1 MKAAVFFD
9 LDGTLIQGQSQKII
23 LLHLWRKG
31 QLPGLTFVFIFF
43 WFLLYKLGFAP
54 NVSWVMER
62 AYSLLKGVKTSEL
75 DELLQSIVS
84 KKIRNQIFP
93 EALKIIRKYQRENYK
108 VGIISTSIDPLVQI
122 LVERLG
128 LDFGRGTKLE
138 EKKGVFTGRIL
149 GKVLYGQE
157 KARVVRALAV
167 KQKWDLK
174 KSYTFADSFSDLPF
188 LKTAGHPVV
197 VSPDWRLRKKAEK
210 LHWPIHY
217 WKK

>member
-174 KSYTFADSFSDLPF
+174 KSSTSADSFSDMPF
-188 LKTAGHPVV
+188 
-197 VSPDWRLRKKAEK
+197 
-210 LHWPIHY
+210 
-217 WKK
+217 